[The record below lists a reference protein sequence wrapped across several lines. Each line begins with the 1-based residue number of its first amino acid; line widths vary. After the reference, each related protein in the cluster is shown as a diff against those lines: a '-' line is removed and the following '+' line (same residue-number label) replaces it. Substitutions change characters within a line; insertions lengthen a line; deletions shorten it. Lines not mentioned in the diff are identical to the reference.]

1 MASSGSK
8 RTSMMRSISRG
19 SSGSRRSFS
28 INFTIPGSVH
38 IHDKDIDEEEGE
50 RKDIDTK
57 KGKNVSMKRLATL
70 NKPEVPVLLLG
81 SIAAVMSGM
90 VFPIF
95 GLLLSSAIG
104 MFYKPANQ
112 LEKESKFW
120 AVVYLGLG
128 CLACIAAPMQNY
140 FFGIAGGKLI
150 ERIRSLTFEKI
161 VHQQISYFDDPA
173 NTRSV

>member
-1 MASSGSK
+1 MASSGS
-8 RTSMMRSISRG
+8 RRISMMRSISMG
-19 SSGSRRSFS
+19 SSSSRRSFT
-28 INFTIPGSVH
+28 INFAIPGSVH
-38 IHDKDIDEEEGE
+38 IQDKEIDEDRPE
-50 RKDIDTK
+50 RKDIDMEK
-57 KGKNVSMKRLATL
+57 HKNISVKRLATL
-70 NKPEVPVLLLG
+70 NKPEIPVLFLG
-81 SIAAVMSGM
+81 SVAAVMSGM

-104 MFYKPANQ
+104 MFYKPASQ
-112 LEKESKFW
+112 LEKESKIW
-120 AVVYLGLG
+120 ALVYLGLG
-128 CLACIAAPMQNY
+128 CLSFFAAPMQNY

>member
-1 MASSGSK
+1 MGSSGSK
-8 RTSMMRSISRG
+8 RISVIRSISRG
-19 SSGSRRSFS
+19 SSGSRHSFT
-28 INFTIPGSVH
+28 INYAIPGSVH
-38 IHDKDIDEEEGE
+38 IHDKEINDEGPK
-50 RKDIDTK
+50 RNDMDTEK
-57 KGKNVSMKRLATL
+57 PKNVSVKRLATL

-81 SIAAVMSGM
+81 CIAAVLSGM

-104 MFYKPANQ
+104 MFYKPASQ

-120 AVVYLGLG
+120 ALVYLGLG
-128 CLACIAAPMQNY
+128 CLAFFAAPTQNY

-161 VHQQISYFDDPA
+161 VHQQISYFDDPE

>member
-1 MASSGSK
+1 MI
-8 RTSMMRSISRG
+8 RSISRG
-19 SSGSRRSFS
+19 SSGSRHSFT
-28 INFTIPGSVH
+28 INYAIPGSVH
-38 IHDKDIDEEEGE
+38 IHDKEINDEGPK
-50 RKDIDTK
+50 RNDMDTEK
-57 KGKNVSMKRLATL
+57 PKNVSVKRLATL

-81 SIAAVMSGM
+81 CIAAVLSGM

-104 MFYKPANQ
+104 MFYKPASQ

-120 AVVYLGLG
+120 ALVYLGLG
-128 CLACIAAPMQNY
+128 CLTFFAAPTQNY

-161 VHQQISYFDDPA
+161 VHQQISYFDDPE